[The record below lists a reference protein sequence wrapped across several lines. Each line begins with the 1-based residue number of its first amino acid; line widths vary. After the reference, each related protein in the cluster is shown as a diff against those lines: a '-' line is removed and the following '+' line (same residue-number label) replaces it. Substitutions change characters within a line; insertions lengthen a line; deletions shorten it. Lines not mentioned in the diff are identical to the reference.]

1 MEKNLSVY
9 TFYYFLSLVLMRGGG
24 ILAKIVLAR
33 SITPYEYGLI
43 TLFVIVL
50 PGMLQNV
57 TNFCFYDILGHASEG
72 KKYLGFS
79 LFYGIVATAFL
90 ALIFFIF
97 HETIF
102 RFLNIPPEYWEILSI
117 VLFIT
122 LFSVTLG
129 GVIIG
134 YLRGS
139 RNHLLA
145 ATVSTAPSLLRVL
158 FLIFAIY
165 MLGIENFSVIIVLF
179 ALPPFIT
186 LIPVIVLKFR
196 EITQSLKM
204 ITLPH
209 REMFLF
215 GFSFFI
221 LAIWVGLSQQI
232 TSVVISHDLGVEW
245 QAYYDVSLSIATV
258 ITFFSSAIYLISA
271 PETTTKDYTSDIL
284 KKKGGLGDVGRL
296 FFSVSLLSV
305 IVIYFYSQQLV
316 SLLFTSRYL
325 PSAEFL
331 YLLAIGYT
339 VLFVQQY
346 ISFLSISSDRRGI
359 SRLVLVTVASILLFP
374 LFSHIMI
381 TYFQFL
387 GAYLASA
394 LFIFGYTLV
403 TILLIKD
410 RSPFFL
416 LMKKIDRLT
425 LSILG
430 TCLVVYFFHLP
441 LLPGIIVATIV
452 YAVLIMGSGYLD
464 KEMMMDMV
472 SLKKKR
478 T

>member
-1 MEKNLSVY
+1 
-9 TFYYFLSLVLMRGGG
+9 
-24 ILAKIVLAR
+24 
-33 SITPYEYGLI
+33 
-43 TLFVIVL
+43 
-50 PGMLQNV
+50 
-57 TNFCFYDILGHASEG
+57 
-72 KKYLGFS
+72 
-79 LFYGIVATAFL
+79 
-90 ALIFFIF
+90 
-97 HETIF
+97 
-102 RFLNIPPEYWEILSI
+102 
-117 VLFIT
+117 
-122 LFSVTLG
+122 
-129 GVIIG
+129 
-134 YLRGS
+134 
-139 RNHLLA
+139 
-145 ATVSTAPSLLRVL
+145 
-158 FLIFAIY
+158 
-165 MLGIENFSVIIVLF
+165 
-179 ALPPFIT
+179 
-186 LIPVIVLKFR
+186 
-196 EITQSLKM
+196 M

-221 LAIWVGLSQQI
+221 LAVWVGLSQQI

-271 PETTTKDYTSDIL
+271 PETTTKDYTSDVL
-284 KKKGGLGDVGRL
+284 NKKGGLGDVGRL
-296 FFSVSLLSV
+296 FFSVSLLCV
-305 IVIYFYSQQLV
+305 IVIYFYSQQLI

-359 SRLVLVTVASILLFP
+359 SRLVLLTVASILLFP
-374 LFSHIMI
+374 LFSHILI
-381 TYFQFL
+381 TYFQFF

-430 TCLVVYFFHLP
+430 TCIVVYFFHLP
-441 LLPGIIVATIV
+441 LLLGIIVATIV
-452 YAVLIMGSGYLD
+452 YSVLIVGSGYLD
-464 KEMMMDMV
+464 KEMMMDML
-472 SLKKKR
+472 SFKKKR
-478 T
+478 A